1 MCEMRSSVIFLSPL
15 LARLGMAEI
24 SAPGGCEI
32 GLRPIDLHL
41 SSLRLMGAQI
51 ETEGG
56 VLSCRCPDGLHG
68 EKITL
73 SFPSVGAT
81 ENILIAAASADGET
95 VILNAARE
103 PEIADLADF
112 LCSCG
117 AHISG
122 AGSGEITVCGM
133 KKLHSAEH
141 TVIPDRIIASTYMA
155 AAAVTGGDV
164 RILDTRAEHITPVI
178 PVFEQAGC
186 KVDCGKNSV
195 HISAPVRLRSVQT
208 VRTMPY
214 PGFPTDSQ
222 AAVMAMLSVAHGTS
236 VMIEN
241 IFENRYRH
249 VRELCRLGADIMTEG
264 KVAVIKGVETL
275 TGACVCAAD
284 LRAGTGAAP
293 VIARI
298 AKDMGILTVGVVTRP
313 FKFEGKKK
321 QLQAQKGIEN
331 LAENVDSL
339 IVIPNEQ
346 LKAMNNGQKMTFV
359 EAFKMADE
367 VLLHGVKSI
376 SELIKVPGF
385 VNLDFAD
392 VTSIMKDAGYAHMG
406 FAKASGK
413 DKAAEAA
420 KGSISSPLLETS
432 ISGAKGVII
441 SFTAAPDVD
450 LDDIEG
456 AAALITE
463 QAHPDADIT
472 WGIAFD
478 DSMDDEM
485 MITVIATGFE
495 DKPKSAMYPEEQPKA
510 EAPAAPA
517 AQTEYVQ
524 TSIAQPAKP
533 VAPEEPKKEDA
544 PYIAKRPAEINP
556 DDEFS
561 IILDSFNR

>member
-1 MCEMRSSVIFLSPL
+1 MGRYEIDTDDSKVVQIKVVGVGGGGGNAVNRMVHCNIQDVEFVAVNSDKPA
-15 LARLGMAEI
+15 LAKSTATHKIL
-24 SAPGGCEI
+24 I
-32 GLRPIDLHL
+32 GEKATKG
-41 SSLRLMGAQI
+41 MGAGARP
-51 ETEGG
+51 E
-56 VLSCRCPDGLHG
+56 
-68 EKITL
+68 
-73 SFPSVGAT
+73 VG
-81 ENILIAAASADGET
+81 
-95 VILNAARE
+95 
-103 PEIADLADF
+103 
-112 LCSCG
+112 
-117 AHISG
+117 
-122 AGSGEITVCGM
+122 
-133 KKLHSAEH
+133 
-141 TVIPDRIIASTYMA
+141 
-155 AAAVTGGDV
+155 
-164 RILDTRAEHITPVI
+164 TRAAE
-178 PVFEQAGC
+178 ESREA
-186 KVDCGKNSV
+186 
-195 HISAPVRLRSVQT
+195 L
-208 VRTMPY
+208 
-214 PGFPTDSQ
+214 TD
-222 AAVMAMLSVAHGTS
+222 
-236 VMIEN
+236 I
-241 IFENRYRH
+241 
-249 VRELCRLGADIMTEG
+249 
-264 KVAVIKGVETL
+264 L
-275 TGACVCAAD
+275 TGAEMVFITAGMGGGT
-284 LRAGTGAAP
+284 GTGAAP

-533 VAPEEPKKEDA
+533 VAPEEPKKEEA